1 MNAYQNIVSVAS
13 LIGDPSRAIMLDALM
28 GGQALPA
35 GELAYIAGVS
45 PQTASA
51 HLSKLVE
58 GNLLAVE
65 SQGRHRYYR
74 LSNAEVAQFM
84 EMMATLSPTRPVKS
98 LRQSEE
104 LVKVRA
110 ARTCYDHL
118 AGRLGVAVTN
128 AWLER
133 GYLAVLSDREFGVT
147 DEGAAHLLKWGVDLK
162 AASPGRRVFAKR
174 CLDWS
179 ERYYHIGGYLGARMA
194 SAALANGWVERR
206 AGTRA
211 LRVTEDGEKWLSEM
225 YGIDWRADSDA
236 VREAQPR

>member
-13 LIGDPSRAIMLDALM
+13 LIGDPSRAKMLDALM

-51 HLSKLVE
+51 HLSKLVN
-58 GNLLAVE
+58 GKLLMVE

-74 LSNAEVAQFM
+74 LANAEVAQFV
-84 EMMATLSPTRPVKS
+84 EMLEALSPARPVRS

-104 LVKVRA
+104 LIKVRH

-118 AGRLGVAVTN
+118 AGRLGVALTN

-133 GYLAVLSDREFGVT
+133 SYLSILSDREFDVT
-147 DEGAAHLLKWGVDLK
+147 DEGAEHFLSWGVDLRTS
-162 AASPGRRVFAKR
+162 SPGRRVFAKR

-179 ERYYHIGGYLGARMA
+179 ERYHHVGGYLGARVA
-194 SAALANGWVERR
+194 SAALANGWVERVE
-206 AGTRA
+206 GTRA
-211 LRVTEDGEKWLSEM
+211 LRVTERGRDSLRDM
-225 YGIDWRADSDA
+225 YGMDW
-236 VREAQPR
+236 QP

>member
-13 LIGDPSRAIMLDALM
+13 LIGDPSRAKMLDALM

-51 HLSKLVE
+51 HLSKLVN
-58 GNLLAVE
+58 GNLLKVE

-74 LSNAEVAQFM
+74 LANAEVAQFV
-84 EMMATLSPTRPVKS
+84 EMLEVLSPARPVRS

-104 LVKVRA
+104 LVKVRH

-118 AGRLGVAVTN
+118 AGRLGVALTN

-133 GYLAVLSDREFGVT
+133 SYLSILSDREFGLT
-147 DEGAAHLLKWGVDLK
+147 DEGADHFLSWGVDLRTP
-162 AASPGRRVFAKR
+162 SPGRRVFAKR

-179 ERYYHIGGYLGARMA
+179 ERYHHVGGYLGARIA
-194 SAALANGWVERR
+194 SAALANGWVERIE
-206 AGTRA
+206 GTRA
-211 LRVTEDGEKWLSEM
+211 LRVTERGRDSLRDL
-225 YGIDWRADSDA
+225 YGMDWASPDRN
-236 VREAQPR
+236 RRNPE